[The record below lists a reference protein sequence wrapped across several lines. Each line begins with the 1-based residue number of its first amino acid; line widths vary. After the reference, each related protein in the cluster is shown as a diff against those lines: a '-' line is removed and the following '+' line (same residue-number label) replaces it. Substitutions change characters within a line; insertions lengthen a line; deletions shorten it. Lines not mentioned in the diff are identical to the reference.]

1 MRIAMVSEH
10 ANPLALLGGADA
22 GGQNVH
28 VGALSAQLAARGH
41 DVTVYTRWTARD
53 VPDRVRTTDGYV
65 VEHVPVGPPEAVPK
79 DELLRYM
86 PAFARYLE
94 ARWRDEPVDVVHAH
108 FWMSGVASTRAARQV
123 RAPVVQTFHALGTVK
138 RRHQGDRDT
147 SPPERL
153 GIERR
158 LCQQVNHVVATCSDE
173 VDELA
178 RMGLSPRH
186 ATVVPCGVDTDR
198 FRPYAVPPGL
208 PDQPEPPRRARLLSI
223 GRLVER
229 KGVGNAIEALA
240 GVPGVELVVAGGPD
254 ASRIDA
260 DPEVLRLRGV
270 AARSGVED
278 RVRFVGGVGRDDV
291 PRLMNEADLVVAV
304 PWYEPFGIVP
314 VEAMACGR
322 PVVGSAV
329 GGLLDTVLPGRTGEL
344 VPPRRPDVLAQ
355 VLRRLVDDPQRR
367 AEYGRAGRDR
377 ALSLYRWSCVA
388 ERTEDVYAA
397 VVAAASRRAVA
408 P

>member
-10 ANPLALLGGADA
+10 ADPLALLGGADA

-41 DVTVYTRWTARD
+41 DVTVYTRWTGREAPAR
-53 VPDRVRTTDGYV
+53 VVTTDGYV
-65 VEHVPVGPPEAVPK
+65 VEHVPVGPPDDVPK
-79 DELLRYM
+79 DDLLPHM
-86 PAFARYLE
+86 PSFARYLE

-108 FWMSGVASTRAARQV
+108 FWMSGFASIRAARRV
-123 RAPVVQTFHALGTVK
+123 GVPVVQTFHALGTVK
-138 RRHQGDRDT
+138 RRHQGARDT

-158 LCQQVNHVVATCSDE
+158 LCRQVDHVVATCSDE
-173 VDELA
+173 VDELSQ
-178 RMGLSPRH
+178 MGLSPHR
-186 ATVVPCGVDTDR
+186 ATVVPCGVDTDL
-198 FRPYAVPPGL
+198 FRPVAHAVGAGTARP
-208 PDQPEPPRRARLLSI
+208 RLLSI

-229 KGVGNAIEALA
+229 KGVGNVIEALA
-240 GVPGVELVVAGGPD
+240 DVPGVNLVVAGGPERSLLD
-254 ASRIDA
+254 T
-260 DPEVLRLRGV
+260 DPEVRRLREVAGRHGV
-270 AARSGVED
+270 AD
-278 RVRFVGGVGRDDV
+278 RVEFLGGVGRDEV
-291 PRLMNEADLVVAV
+291 PRLMNEADIVVAV

-344 VPPRRPDVLAQ
+344 VPPRRPDLLAET
-355 VLRRLVDDPQRR
+355 LRRLVRDPQLRG
-367 AEYGRAGRDR
+367 EYGRAGRDR
-377 ALSLYRWSCVA
+377 AVALYRWSCVA
-388 ERTEDVYAA
+388 ERTEDVYAQ
-397 VVAAASRRAVA
+397 VVAASSRRAVA

>member
-10 ANPLALLGGADA
+10 ADPLALLGGADA

-28 VGALSAQLAARGH
+28 VGALSAQLVARGH
-41 DVTVYTRWTARD
+41 EVTVYTRWTAPN
-53 VPDRVRTTDGYV
+53 VPGRVHTPDGYV
-65 VEHVPVGPPEAVPK
+65 VEHVPVGPPEDVPK
-79 DELLRYM
+79 DELLPFM

-94 ARWRDEPVDVVHAH
+94 NCWNEQPVDIVHAH
-108 FWMSGVASTRAARQV
+108 FWMSGVASTRAARRV
-123 RAPVVQTFHALGTVK
+123 GVPVVQTFHALGTVK

-158 LCQQVNHVVATCSDE
+158 LCRQVDHVVATCTDE
-173 VDELA
+173 VEELG
-178 RMGLSPRH
+178 RMGLPTHH
-186 ATVVPCGVDTDR
+186 ATVVPCGVDTDL
-198 FRPYAVPPGL
+198 FRPYAVPAA
-208 PDQPEPPRRARLLSI
+208 PRPRLLSI

-240 GVPGVELVVAGGPD
+240 AVPDVDLVVAGGPEP
-254 ASRIDA
+254 SRLDT
-260 DPEVLRLRGV
+260 DPEVRRLREVAQRYGV
-270 AARSGVED
+270 AE
-278 RVRFVGGVGRDDV
+278 RVRFLGGVGRDDV
-291 PRLMNEADLVVAV
+291 PRLMNEADIVVAV

-329 GGLLDTVLPGRTGEL
+329 GGLLDTVLPGLTGEL
-344 VPPRRPDVLAQ
+344 VPPRRPDLLAAA
-355 VLRRLVDDPQRR
+355 VHRLVDDPERR
-367 AEYGRAGRDR
+367 ATYGRAGRDR
-377 ALSLYRWSCVA
+377 AVALYRWSCVA
-388 ERTEDVYAA
+388 ERTEDVYAS
-397 VVAAASRRAVA
+397 VSAAASRRAVA